1 MSLRSSSLA
10 RGGCSHAT
18 GWSLRAIAAAPW
30 RARVGTVHDF
40 ACLYGVSFTTLR
52 PIGGAVAAAAA
63 GASANAVTST
73 AARRTPGF
81 YK

>member
-1 MSLRSSSLA
+1 
-10 RGGCSHAT
+10 
-18 GWSLRAIAAAPW
+18 
-30 RARVGTVHDF
+30 
-40 ACLYGVSFTTLR
+40 LR